1 MLQANSSNLRIIR
14 DNLEKMIRQN
24 ERLIKQNDET
34 AVQDR
39 ADTFIGTI
47 ALLISLS
54 FVKSLVM
61 KTYHKKQNSNT
72 RWRPEESS
80 EAQSTNVK
88 GTKIYIRE
96 LGSRTAI
103 VLKETLEKI
112 LKKL

>member
-1 MLQANSSNLRIIR
+1 MLQAKSSNLRIIR

-54 FVKSLVM
+54 FVKSLIM
-61 KTYHKKQNSNT
+61 KTYHKKQKAKFKHKVET
-72 RWRPEESS
+72 
-80 EAQSTNVK
+80 
-88 GTKIYIRE
+88 G
-96 LGSRTAI
+96 GI
-103 VLKETLEKI
+103 V
-112 LKKL
+112 